1 MSRVTLPILDA
12 VTLEAA
18 CRQMLADARVAFD
31 RIAALPLDEVTAAS
45 VLDQWDA
52 IAIALENIE
61 GPIAILNNVHPD
73 KSVRDAAD
81 AAVRSLS
88 SFQVE
93 IFQNEDLYRRVQA
106 VSPTTPAET
115 QFRKD
120 LVESFEDTGVTLPP
134 DRRARAKAIAD
145 QLTAL
150 AQEFARNLRDNQTRM
165 AFAPAEM
172 LGLPEPYLSRQPRDA
187 EGRYLLSFDY
197 PDFNPFMANA
207 ESESARRR
215 YYIGY
220 LNRGTPRNLEILDE
234 AVALRREIAALYDLP
249 SFAHFVLRRRMAGT
263 PEAVEKFLGD
273 VKAACQQGE
282 QRDLEELRALK
293 AQRTGTPVQDV
304 TVYRW
309 DVPFLSERLREQ
321 RYNVDQE
328 SLRAYFPPAPTL
340 AWLLDV
346 SGALYGLR
354 FEAASVPVWHEE
366 VLYYDVH
373 DAETG
378 AFVGGIYFD
387 LYPREGK
394 FPHAAAWPVRGVS
407 RKAGR
412 TPISVLVTN
421 FDRRGLTHDE
431 VETLFHEFGHILHG
445 VLSETTYSYHAGTS
459 VQRDFVEAPSQ
470 IFEEWTRRLES
481 LERLRAVSPDSP
493 PIDAGLV
500 ARLEAARKFGQGL
513 FYARQWL
520 YASFDIALSGPSP
533 EPAMRVWERME
544 TASLLGHVPDTAF
557 PGTFGH
563 IVSGYAAGY
572 DGYMWAEVLA
582 LDMLS
587 AFGGN
592 VMDPV
597 VGRRFR
603 RDILS
608 RGGEEPAK
616 DLVERF
622 LGRPVNADAF
632 FKEIVGDLLTVV
644 TPAP

>member
-1 MSRVTLPILDA
+1 VSRVTLPILDA

-18 CRQMLADARVAFD
+18 CRQMLADARAAFD
-31 RIAALPLDEVTAAS
+31 QITALPLDAVTAAN

-93 IFQNEDLYRRVQA
+93 IFQTEDLYRRVQA
-106 VSPTTPAET
+106 VVATAPAET

-145 QLTAL
+145 QLTTL

-165 AFAPAEM
+165 AFSPAEM

-215 YYIGY
+215 YYVGY

-263 PEAVEKFLGD
+263 PEAVEQFLGD

-293 AQRTGTPVQDV
+293 AQRTGTPVHDV

-328 SLRAYFPPAPTL
+328 SLRAYFPPMPTL

-346 SGALYGLR
+346 SAALYGLK

-373 DAETG
+373 DVETG

-500 ARLEAARKFGQGL
+500 ERLEAARKFGQGL

-544 TASLLGHVPDTAF
+544 SASLLGHVPDTAF

-572 DGYMWAEVLA
+572 YGYMWAEVLA

-603 RDILS
+603 REILS
-608 RGGEEPAK
+608 RGGEEPANAI
-616 DLVERF
+616 VERF
-622 LGRPVNADAF
+622 LGRPVNADAL
-632 FKEIVGDLLTVV
+632 FKEILGSDAVKESNSS
-644 TPAP
+644 

>member
-1 MSRVTLPILDA
+1 
-12 VTLEAA
+12 
-18 CRQMLADARVAFD
+18 MLADARASFD
-31 RIAALPLDEVTAAS
+31 AIGALPVEDATPSS
-45 VLDQWDA
+45 VLDRWDA

-81 AAVRSLS
+81 EAVRSLS

-93 IFQNEDLYRRVQA
+93 VFQNEALYRRVLA
-106 VSPTTPAET
+106 VAPSTPAEA

-120 LVESFEDTGVTLPP
+120 LVEAFEDTGVSLPP

-145 QLTAL
+145 RLTML
-150 AQEFARNLRDNQTRM
+150 AQEFARNLRDNQTRL
-165 AFAPAEM
+165 AFMPEEM
-172 LGLPEPYLSRQPRDA
+172 LGLPEPYLARQPRDA
-187 EGRYLLSFDY
+187 AGRYLLSFDY

-207 ESESARRR
+207 ESEEARRR
-215 YYIGY
+215 YYVGY

-234 AVALRREIAALYDLP
+234 AMALRRELAGLYDLP

-263 PEAVEKFLGD
+263 PEAVERFLND
-273 VKAACQQGE
+273 VKSACEQGE
-282 QRDLEELRALK
+282 GRDLEELRALK
-293 AQRTGTPVQDV
+293 ARRAHRAPSEV
-304 TVYRW
+304 TVHRW
-309 DVPFLSERLREQ
+309 DVPFLSERLREE

-328 SLRAYFPPAPTL
+328 SLRKYFPPRPTL

-346 SGALYGLR
+346 SSALYGLR
-354 FEAASVPVWHEE
+354 FEAADVPTWHED

-378 AFVGGIYFD
+378 AFIGGIYFD

-421 FDRRGLTHDE
+421 FDRRGLTHEE

-445 VLSETTYSYHAGTS
+445 ILSETTYNYHAGTS

-481 LERLRAVSPDSP
+481 LERLRTVSPDSP
-493 PIDAGLV
+493 PIDASLV
-500 ARLEAARKFGQGL
+500 GRLEAARRFGQGL

-520 YASFDIALSGPSP
+520 YASFDLALSGPAP
-533 EPAMRVWERME
+533 EPAMRAWERME
-544 TASLLGHVPDTAF
+544 SDSLLGHVPDTAF

-572 DGYMWAEVLA
+572 YGYMWAEVLA

-587 AFGGN
+587 LFGAN
-592 VMDPV
+592 VMDAA

-616 DLVERF
+616 VLVERF

-632 FKEIVGDLLTVV
+632 FREIVGERV
-644 TPAP
+644 

>member
-1 MSRVTLPILDA
+1 
-12 VTLEAA
+12 
-18 CRQMLADARVAFD
+18 
-31 RIAALPLDEVTAAS
+31 
-45 VLDQWDA
+45 
-52 IAIALENIE
+52 
-61 GPIAILNNVHPD
+61 
-73 KSVRDAAD
+73 
-81 AAVRSLS
+81 
-88 SFQVE
+88 
-93 IFQNEDLYRRVQA
+93 
-106 VSPTTPAET
+106 
-115 QFRKD
+115 
-120 LVESFEDTGVTLPP
+120 
-134 DRRARAKAIAD
+134 
-145 QLTAL
+145 
-150 AQEFARNLRDNQTRM
+150 M

-187 EGRYLLSFDY
+187 EGGYLLSFDY

-263 PEAVEKFLGD
+263 PEAVENFLGD

-293 AQRTGTPVQDV
+293 AQRTGAPVQDV

-328 SLRAYFPPAPTL
+328 SLRAYFPPTPTL

-378 AFVGGIYFD
+378 AFIGGIYFD

-431 VETLFHEFGHILHG
+431 VETLFHEFGHILAWRALGDHLQLPRRHERAARLRRSAVSDFRG
-445 VLSETTYSYHAGTS
+445 MDAAAREPRTAARGLSGLASDRCRAGGPTRGGPQVRPGDVLRATVALRVVRHRAERPVAGTS
-459 VQRDFVEAPSQ
+459 DA
-470 IFEEWTRRLES
+470 RLGAHGDR
-481 LERLRAVSPDSP
+481 LVAGPRPRHGLPRHVRPHRQRLR
-493 PIDAGLV
+493 
-500 ARLEAARKFGQGL
+500 GQA
-513 FYARQWL
+513 Y
-520 YASFDIALSGPSP
+520 
-533 EPAMRVWERME
+533 
-544 TASLLGHVPDTAF
+544 
-557 PGTFGH
+557 
-563 IVSGYAAGY
+563 
-572 DGYMWAEVLA
+572 GYMWAEVLA

-608 RGGEEPAK
+608 RGGRSPRRTWSSASSAA
-616 DLVERF
+616 R
-622 LGRPVNADAF
+622 
-632 FKEIVGDLLTVV
+632 
-644 TPAP
+644 